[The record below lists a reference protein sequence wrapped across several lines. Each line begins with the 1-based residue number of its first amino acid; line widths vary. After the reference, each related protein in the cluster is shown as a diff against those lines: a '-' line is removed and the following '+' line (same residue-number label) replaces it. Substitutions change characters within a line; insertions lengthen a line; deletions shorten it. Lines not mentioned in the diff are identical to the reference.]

1 MRRNIKREALPTCVS
16 LSVRLSIIITN
27 IVLKII
33 IKIVAN
39 IIAMLITFTIL
50 LWVPHLL
57 WCGPSLV
64 AASVAFQNCLKCIF
78 VSTSITFSS
87 VKNCICLQIDWAL
100 YCWLRRVH
108 SKWDVLV
115 FLSGTVVTS
124 SNKTIIAVSAVVIL
138 CLDSL
143 PNRALTFS
151 WAVALFCTTF
161 KETSI
166 YWHIL
171 EEN

>member
-27 IVLKII
+27 IVVKII

-39 IIAMLITFTIL
+39 IIAMMITFTIL

-87 VKNCICLQIDWAL
+87 VKIDWAL
-100 YCWLRRVH
+100 YCWLRRGH

-143 PNRALTFS
+143 PNRALDLLLGCSLVLHYF
-151 WAVALFCTTF
+151 
-161 KETSI
+161 
-166 YWHIL
+166 
-171 EEN
+171 

>member
-1 MRRNIKREALPTCVS
+1 MQRNIKREALPTCVS

-27 IVLKII
+27 IVLRII
-33 IKIVAN
+33 IIIVAN
-39 IIAMLITFTIL
+39 IIAIMITFTIL

-87 VKNCICLQIDWAL
+87 VKSCICLQIDWAL
-100 YCWLRRVH
+100 YCWLKRVH
-108 SKWDVLV
+108 YNEEL

-143 PNRALTFS
+143 ANRALTFS
-151 WAVALFCTTF
+151 WAIALFCTTF
-161 KETSI
+161 KKT
-166 YWHIL
+166 
-171 EEN
+171 